1 MKSSEKFKP
10 EFVRPKRWFKTSEY
24 KKTEKQKVFG
34 CTTSTGESLA
44 FLCPMPLTTE
54 IWAGLVK
61 TKLGPFLKRQFP
73 GRASSQILLDGERL
87 LHAPPAKAAMTS
99 QSITVLPGW
108 PKYSPDINPQEN
120 VWKGAEVGL
129 RKLEDEDG
137 DESFEAFQKNVLKAV
152 KSVPGSANLISSMTR
167 RMKEVIEA
175 QGAMIRS

>member
-1 MKSSEKFKP
+1 
-10 EFVRPKRWFKTSEY
+10 
-24 KKTEKQKVFG
+24 
-34 CTTSTGESLA
+34 
-44 FLCPMPLTTE
+44 
-54 IWAGLVK
+54 
-61 TKLGPFLKRQFP
+61 
-73 GRASSQILLDGERL
+73 
-87 LHAPPAKAAMTS
+87 MTS